1 MQARLVSSSPR
12 VTSRWRSP
20 RLRYVYGIIASEKPE
35 TFDVAGVDDRG
46 GEVFAV
52 CHGGLAAVVGPSRSA
67 DYRSMARQQ
76 ALRSLT
82 AHQRVLEVVMERS
95 AVLPVR
101 FGTVLSDDAGVRR
114 LLDQGAVPLA
124 SGLAEFSGRTQT
136 EVLVTWRLEDLF
148 RDIGAEPEIVRAK
161 AEAAGQPPEH
171 AAAARLAV
179 GEMVQASLERR
190 RAELQGRLMPC
201 LRDVALDL
209 AVNALMDDRMVLNVA
224 LLLDPPRREAL
235 DRLLGELDRRSEDR
249 LTFRCVGPLPPYSFA
264 TVTVEVMD
272 FASVDQ
278 ARRLLGLEERATA
291 RDIRRAYRALAA
303 RRHPDVNAGQQT
315 GAMAT
320 LNEAYALLT
329 AYAGAAAPEDGRV
342 PERAFAFHRAAVAK
356 RLLISVVRQEAPQ
369 RAERRA

>member
-1 MQARLVSSSPR
+1 M
-12 VTSRWRSP
+12 
-20 RLRYVYGIIASEKPE
+20 
-35 TFDVAGVDDRG
+35 DDRG

-52 CHGGLAAVVGPSRSA
+52 CHGGVAAVVSPSRSA

-82 AHQRVLEVVMERS
+82 AHQRVLEVVMERF

-101 FGTVLSDDAGVRR
+101 FGTVLSGDAGVRR
-114 LLDQGAVPLA
+114 LLEQGAVPFA

-161 AEAAGQPPEH
+161 AEAADQPPEH
-171 AAAARLAV
+171 VAAARVAV
-179 GEMVQASLERR
+179 GKMVQASLDRR
-190 RAELQGRLMPC
+190 RAELQSRLMPC
-201 LRDVALDL
+201 LREASLDL

-235 DRLLGELDRRSEDR
+235 DRVLGELDRRSEGR

-264 TVTVEVMD
+264 TVTVEAMN

-278 ARRLLGLEERATA
+278 ARRLLLLEERATPQ
-291 RDIRRAYRALAA
+291 DIRRAYRALAA
-303 RRHPDVNAGQQT
+303 RWHPDVNAGQQT

-320 LNEAYALLT
+320 LNDAYALLT
-329 AYAGAAAPEDGRV
+329 AYTGGAAPEDGRV
-342 PERAFAFHRAAVAK
+342 AERAFAFHRASVAT
-356 RLLISVVRQEAPQ
+356 RLLISVARQEAPQ
-369 RAERRA
+369 HAERRA